1 MLKRVVSSLVG
12 LAILFVVLLADNVM
26 VMRGAV
32 VIASLMALYEL
43 YHAFGYIKETMLVV
57 LGVLSTLFIVFGQ
70 IYDIKFIIPLI
81 FVYVLLLSV
90 AMLKY
95 HKSIHFSDMANMVFF
110 AIYIPFFLT
119 TILFVRNMEYGKY
132 LIWMVF
138 GGAWLTDT
146 CAFFAGK
153 LCGRHKLCPN
163 ISPKKTVE
171 GAVGGVLGTAI
182 LFLAYGYALQQLAG
196 ITVHYLPLGILAVCA
211 GIVSEIGDLTAS
223 MIKRELKLKDFGN
236 VMPGHGGILDRFD
249 SLLFVAPLIYG
260 FLLNFRV
267 FG

>member
-1 MLKRVVSSLVG
+1 
-12 LAILFVVLLADNVM
+12 
-26 VMRGAV
+26 
-32 VIASLMALYEL
+32 
-43 YHAFGYIKETMLVV
+43 
-57 LGVLSTLFIVFGQ
+57 
-70 IYDIKFIIPLI
+70 
-81 FVYVLLLSV
+81 
-90 AMLKY
+90 
-95 HKSIHFSDMANMVFF
+95 
-110 AIYIPFFLT
+110 
-119 TILFVRNMEYGKY
+119 
-132 LIWMVF
+132 MVF

-171 GAVGGVLGTAI
+171 GAIGGVLGTTI

-196 ITVHYLPLGILAVCA
+196 ITVHYLHLGVLAVCA

-249 SLLFVAPLIYG
+249 SLLFVAPLMYG
-260 FLLNFRV
+260 FLLNFQV